1 VPTTGAHRFEEEKM
15 IAENIVPQ
23 SAGSLSV
30 AVLALMMVIIQVT
43 FFFRKTKCVWYGW
56 GAAISFSSLLYAIG
70 IFLEYNTPP
79 GSLNRF
85 AGLLEFTAIIFLIH
99 CFYGFTFSSL
109 EMKSKLYH
117 LLAGIFHSLL
127 LLLLWSGNHIVAD
140 RFVTRNFFGLANP
153 YLEPDLGPLG
163 PLFMLYAIL
172 AGITA
177 TIIWLRHKGTDSR
190 YRAPYMAGMVFWIA
204 LGIHDGLAALGM
216 PAVQYV
222 MEYGFFGY
230 SMIVLWIVFDNYVD
244 ISAEDKYRVIT
255 EFANDG
261 ILVIQ
266 DGKAV
271 FSNPAC
277 SALVGRPVIDSA
289 AKDFLDDVV
298 PEDRSKLMQ
307 HCNGLLHSAAPAD
320 SLVMRIRRSALEE
333 RIVEIRASAIRYRN
347 KPAILAI
354 MRDITERIREEEARR
369 ENEVKL
375 TRLKKMESLGLL
387 ASGVAHDLNNV
398 LSGIVSYPE
407 LILLQLPEDSKLRK
421 SLEAI
426 QKSGQRAAEI
436 VQDLLTVARG
446 AVISKEPLNLNDIIS
461 EYLISPEHDK
471 LLQYHPAVTVKVELD
486 SQLFNMNGSPSHVRK
501 IVMNLVSNASE
512 AIDGAGN
519 VVVST
524 MNRYI
529 DQPLKG
535 YDRINIG
542 EYSVLAVADNGPG
555 ISADDLQ
562 RIFEPFYT
570 KKVMGRSGTGLGL
583 TVVWNVMQDHDGYI
597 DVVTDSRGSKFEL
610 YFPVTRESV
619 KNKKFPVPLEDLYG
633 CGETILVVDDVESQ
647 REITCQML
655 EALQYKA
662 TAVSGG
668 EEAAHYLKEHN
679 VDLLLLDMIMDPG
692 INGRETYERI
702 KKIHPRQ
709 KAIIV
714 SGYAETEQVQE
725 TLKLGAGRYLKKPLI
740 LEELALAV
748 KEELHK

>member
-1 VPTTGAHRFEEEKM
+1 M
-15 IAENIVPQ
+15 AEHIVPQ

-85 AGLLEFTAIIFLIH
+85 AGLLEFTAIICLVH

-109 EMKSKLYH
+109 EMGGKLYH
-117 LLAGIFHSLL
+117 ILAGIFHSLIL
-127 LLLLWSGNHIVAD
+127 VLLWSSNYIVAD
-140 RFVTRNFFGLANP
+140 RFVTRNFIGLAKP

-163 PLFMLYAIL
+163 PLFMLYAVL
-172 AGITA
+172 AGIAA
-177 TIIWLRHKGTDSR
+177 TIIWIRHKGTDSR
-190 YRAPYMAGMVFWIA
+190 YRAPYLAGMVFWMA

-216 PAVQYV
+216 PTVQYG

-244 ISAEDKYRVIT
+244 RSAEDKYRVIT

-266 DGKAV
+266 DGKAA
-271 FSNPAC
+271 FANPAC

-289 AKDFLDDVV
+289 AKDFLDNVL

-307 HCNGLLHSAAPAD
+307 HCNGLLHTTALSD
-320 SLVMRIRRSALEE
+320 SLVMRVRKTALEE
-333 RIVEIRASAIRYRN
+333 RIVEIRASVIGYRN
-347 KPAILAI
+347 KPAVLAI
-354 MRDITERIREEEARR
+354 MRDITERIREEETRR
-369 ENEVKL
+369 ENEAKL

-387 ASGVAHDLNNV
+387 AGGVAHDLNNV

-421 SLEAI
+421 SVETI
-426 QKSGQRAAEI
+426 QKAGQRAADI

-446 AVISKEPLNLNDIIS
+446 VVIPKEPLNLNDVIS
-461 EYLISPEHDK
+461 EYLLSPEYNR

-486 SQLFNMNGSPSHVRK
+486 PQLLNMNGSPAHIRK
-501 IVMNLVSNASE
+501 IVMNLVSNAAE

-519 VVVST
+519 VVLST

-529 DQPLKG
+529 DRPLKG
-535 YDRINIG
+535 YDRVNIG
-542 EYSVLAVADNGPG
+542 EYTVLAVADNGSG

-583 TVVWNVMQDHDGYI
+583 TVVWNVVQDHDGYI
-597 DVVTDSRGSKFEL
+597 DVVTDSRGTKFEL

-619 KNKKFPVPLEDLYG
+619 KNKKFPVSITDLYG
-633 CGETILVVDDVESQ
+633 HGETILVVDDVESQ
-647 REITCQML
+647 REISCQML
-655 EALQYKA
+655 EALQYQA
-662 TAVSGG
+662 TSVSGG
-668 EEAAHYLKEHN
+668 EAAVHYLKEHS

-702 KKIHPRQ
+702 KKIHPHQ

-714 SGYAETEQVQE
+714 SGYAETEQVKE

-740 LEELALAV
+740 LEELGLAL
-748 KEELHK
+748 KEEF